1 MGLQYFQVLPVKA
14 FTVFPTVFPESLLT
28 YFCSELTV
36 LHACV
41 IIDFSINIIF
51 FHLISC
57 LVLLD
62 FSHCL
67 KTVFVTK
74 EKKERDNKRTA
85 PSVGAGEVRA
95 RPTERACPMGF
106 KWTVKVSD
114 FMSANL
120 SLLSTSGSVCRLITI
135 IRHFPL

>member
-1 MGLQYFQVLPVKA
+1 M
-14 FTVFPTVFPESLLT
+14 
-28 YFCSELTV
+28 

-51 FHLISC
+51 IHLISC

-74 EKKERDNKRTA
+74 EKKEKDSKTTA